1 MDFVKETPEPM
12 AHRPETPSDDPNNFQ
27 PGHEIEVYYP
37 GSGKT
42 EKWVCVNNERI
53 TSNGAPLHSWKLVP

>member
-1 MDFVKETPEPM
+1 M